1 MTESRPS
8 RIALDSVPF
17 KETKAKL
24 EKALSSPDF
33 QQSLKSALAGEL
45 TSKSSTPTQRDGGA
59 STANLPMNNSE
70 RKE

>member
-33 QQSLKSALAGEL
+33 QQSLKSLAGEL

>member
-1 MTESRPS
+1 MTDSRLS

-24 EKALSSPDF
+24 EKALSSPNF
-33 QQSLKSALAGEL
+33 QQSLKSALTGEL
-45 TSKSSTPTQRDGGA
+45 TSKSSTPTQRNGDV
-59 STANLPMNNSE
+59 STEHLPMNNSE

>member
-1 MTESRPS
+1 MTDSRPG
-8 RIALDSVPF
+8 RIVFDSVPF

-45 TSKSSTPTQRDGGA
+45 TSKSSTPTQRDGDA
-59 STANLPMNNSE
+59 STANLSTNNSK